1 MKADIGTIEWRRL
14 RQVLNDFADYVIRV
28 SRENLGA
35 NGSYASGLL
44 GDSLEKIVEI
54 GDNRFSVSIVLQD
67 YWEYVENGRKPGKFP
82 PPNRIREWI
91 LVKPIKPKAGKDGRL
106 PTVNQLAYLIGRKIS
121 LEGIP
126 KRPFFRPAVEEAKAY
141 YDEAINM
148 AIDEDVAEWVNEKVL
163 QRGLYE
169 ELMRYL

>member
-44 GDSLEKIVEI
+44 GDSMEKIVEI

-91 LVKPIKPKAGKDGRL
+91 LVKPVRPRPDSRGKL

-141 YDEAINM
+141 YEEAISL
-148 AIDEDVAEWVNEKVL
+148 AIDEDVAEWVEEKVL

-169 ELMRYL
+169 DLMRYL

>member
-126 KRPFFRPAVEEAKAY
+126 KRPFFRPAVEDAKRY
-141 YDEAINM
+141 YEEAIAL
-148 AIDEDVAEWVNEKVL
+148 AIDEDVAEWVEEKVL

-169 ELMRYL
+169 DLMRYL